1 MKYKL
6 AFEPI
11 KIGKQKI
18 KNRIVSSA
26 VSINQAN
33 IDGSISKNILSY
45 YSNLAK
51 NNIGLV
57 VVGGASVSKEGKVT
71 KNEIHLEKTEKNL
84 SGLKKLSKGI
94 SHHGAKSSLQICHVG
109 AQGNPKLSGQRIV
122 GPSKYVS
129 PDIGIECDVLKIDE
143 IKEIE
148 EKYLDAIEIAEQSGF
163 DFFEIHMA
171 HGYLL
176 HEFLSPFTNKRTDK
190 YGGSE
195 TNRLRIIKNIF
206 EKIKKKIDMSKVGVR
221 ISGDDYISNGLNIK
235 KQKNLIKL
243 LDDYGISYYTVT
255 AGLYETSKYKYIN
268 MKNGNYWNYSEQL
281 KKITNNKVITQ
292 GGIGSIDQG
301 ENLLVKNK
309 GDLFGMAQALIADP
323 EIVTKS
329 LDNKESTVFECL
341 AHVKVGSCHRCR
353 YLKQKNFNFS
363 CVTPSSWQPKLDKSN
378 SRMKDLKFWKKTIE
392 RIKKN

>member
-6 AFEPI
+6 TFKPI
-11 KIGKQKI
+11 KIGNQII

-26 VSINQAN
+26 ISINKAN
-33 IDGSISKNILSY
+33 NDGSISNDILSY
-45 YSNLAK
+45 FNNLAR

-71 KNEIHLEKTEKNL
+71 KNEIHLNKSEKYLT
-84 SGLKKLSKGI
+84 GLKKLSKVI
-94 SHHGAKSSLQICHVG
+94 KKHGAKSSLQICHVG

-129 PDIGIECDVLKIDE
+129 PDIGVECDVLKINE

-148 EKYLDAIEIAEQSGF
+148 EKYLNAIEIAEESGF

-176 HEFLSPFTNKRTDK
+176 HEFLSPFTNKRVDE

-195 TNRLRIIKNIF
+195 INRLKIIKNIF
-206 EKIKKKIDMSKVGVR
+206 EKIKKKIDISKVGVR
-221 ISGDDYISNGLNIK
+221 VSGDDYTSNGLNIF
-235 KQKNLIKL
+235 KQKSLIKL
-243 LDDYGISYYTVT
+243 LDDYGISHYTVT
-255 AGLYETSKYKYIN
+255 AGLYETAKYKYIN

-281 KKITNNKVITQ
+281 KKITKNKVITQ
-292 GGIGSIDQG
+292 GGISSINQG
-301 ENLLVKNK
+301 EDLLSKSK

-323 EIVTKS
+323 EIVSKT
-329 LDNKESTVFECL
+329 LNNQEATVFECL

-353 YLKQKNFNFS
+353 YLKQKDHNFS
-363 CVTPSSWQPKLDKSN
+363 CVTPSAWQPKLNKSN
-378 SRMKDLKFWKKTIE
+378 SRVKDLKFWQKTIE
-392 RIKKN
+392 RINKN